1 MLQAMQ
7 QQFECMN
14 VVFNDIQDRMDRQ
27 DVVIASLREEHP
39 QRAPNARRQERHVRM
54 GDSDAYHEDE
64 FEDEEDQVSLNNEG
78 RFAPKG
84 ERRGRGFRRYPRWQ
98 DGIDRNLGN
107 FKMKIP
113 SFQEKND
120 PEVYLEWEKKVEFI
134 FECHNYSEEKKVKLA
149 VIEFTDYALI

>member
-14 VVFNDIQDRMDRQ
+14 VVFNDIRDRMDRQ
-27 DVVIASLREEHP
+27 DVVIASLHEEHP

-54 GDSDAYHEDE
+54 GDSDACHKDE